1 MSPVADDFGDGAT
14 GHHAVGFDGGPI
26 SRAMHPGTVGR
37 IERDVAHAQQ
47 GLAVL
52 RLRHRA
58 VDHLEMFRAELAAG
72 LFHQKN
78 LAIDAAAHG
87 VSPSLV

>member
-1 MSPVADDFGDGAT
+1 
-14 GHHAVGFDGGPI
+14 
-26 SRAMHPGTVGR
+26 MHPGAVGGV
-37 IERDVAHAQQ
+37 ERDVTHAQQ
-47 GLAVL
+47 SLAVL

-72 LFHQKN
+72 FFDQKN

-87 VSPSLV
+87 VSLSVCLTIIDAAAAKKTCRRIRCALHEG